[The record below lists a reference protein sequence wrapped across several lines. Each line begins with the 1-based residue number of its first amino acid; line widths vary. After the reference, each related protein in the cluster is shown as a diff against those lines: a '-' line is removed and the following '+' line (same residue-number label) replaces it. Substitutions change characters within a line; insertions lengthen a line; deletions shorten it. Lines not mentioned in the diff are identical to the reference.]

1 MLTGFDD
8 SAMYE
13 SIASGEWLDTS
24 QVHSAQDQW
33 YLLAK
38 AYKNAADQ
46 IIVGLPEALLLGQ
59 HSVYIASPVMF
70 LYRHYLELEIKAIW
84 LDLRDFGHI
93 LNLRDLGEQTMLGN
107 SSKPHSLLPVWRSVR
122 NILFEI
128 NEEVSTDKIG
138 KIEAE
143 KIYDAMEE
151 RIKEFNRIDE
161 RSMNFRYPIDKTGK
175 NRILASLPDGRQ
187 LSHVKDVIEVVAG
200 YFNSIRTWMHEE
212 RNFHIEMQYELRDME
227 NEMWGNLDYP

>member
-1 MLTGFDD
+1 MLTAFDD

-13 SIASGEWLDTS
+13 SIASGEWWDTS

-59 HSVYIASPVMF
+59 HSVYIAGPVMF
-70 LYRHYLELEIKAIW
+70 LYRHYLELELKAIW
-84 LDLRDFGHI
+84 LELQDLGHMLNLLDLR
-93 LNLRDLGEQTMLGN
+93 EQTMPGN
-107 SSKPHSLLPVWRSVR
+107 SSKPHSLLPVWYSVK
-122 NILFEI
+122 NLLFEI
-128 NEEVSTDKIG
+128 DKEVSTDEIG
-138 KIEAE
+138 RVEAG

-161 RSMNFRYPIDKTGK
+161 RSMNFRYPIDKTGE
-175 NRILASLPDGRQ
+175 NRILASLPDWRQ
-187 LSHVKDVIEVVAG
+187 LSHVKEVIEVVAG
-200 YFNSIRTWMHEE
+200 YFDSIETWMDEE
-212 RNFHIEMQYELRDME
+212 RKLLERESEFWE
-227 NEMWGNLDYP
+227 GFDYP

>member
-13 SIASGEWLDTS
+13 SIASGEWWDTN

-33 YLLAK
+33 YLLAA

-59 HSVYIASPVMF
+59 HSVYIAGPVMF
-70 LYRHYLELEIKAIW
+70 LYRHYLELELKAIW
-84 LDLRDFGHI
+84 LE
-93 LNLRDLGEQTMLGN
+93 LRDLGHMLNLLDLKEQAMPG
-107 SSKPHSLLPVWRSVR
+107 SSSMPHSLLPVLQSVKK
-122 NILFEI
+122 LCFEI
-128 NEEVSTDKIG
+128 DEEVSTDEIG
-138 KIEAE
+138 MVEAR

-200 YFNSIRTWMHEE
+200 YFDSIRTWMHEE

-227 NEMWGNLDYP
+227 NEM